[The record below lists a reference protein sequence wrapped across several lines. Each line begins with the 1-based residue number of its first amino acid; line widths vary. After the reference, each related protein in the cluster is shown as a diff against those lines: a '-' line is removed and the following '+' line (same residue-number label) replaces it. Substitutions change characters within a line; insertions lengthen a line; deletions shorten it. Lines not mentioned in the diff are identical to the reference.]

1 MVLSSSLTVC
11 DIFKTL
17 LNYFGYSL
25 IFNSTPNNRQMSIQL
40 FAFIWSKSPWLSFG
54 HLFWFHF
61 ALRRT
66 VLHVLVYGICLGLS
80 MEYSVTC
87 HPLYRKWK
95 QASVQHLYPSSS
107 SSDFQPL
114 SHCTNQCISLFCIK
128 INCIRKHCTYKNVI
142 IRLNLMEYIQFR
154 NIQVP

>member
-25 IFNSTPNNRQMSIQL
+25 IFNGTPNNRQMSIQL
-40 FAFIWSKSPWLSFG
+40 FAFIWSESPRLSFG

-61 ALRRT
+61 AL
-66 VLHVLVYGICLGLS
+66 GLLIRC
-80 MEYSVTC
+80 SVTC

-128 INCIRKHCTYKNVI
+128 IDCIRKHCTYKNVI